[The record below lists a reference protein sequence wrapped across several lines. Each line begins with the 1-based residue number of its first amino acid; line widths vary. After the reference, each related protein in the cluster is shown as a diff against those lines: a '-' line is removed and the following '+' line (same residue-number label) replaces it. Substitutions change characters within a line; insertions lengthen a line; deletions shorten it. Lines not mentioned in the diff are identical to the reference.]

1 MILISAISISLI
13 LVVFFLDQ
21 SGCQFPYLDFL
32 RSSYTPDFLPTE
44 KSIKGLA
51 PIAELMLM
59 SIVLTFLKAA
69 TSTFYKNNENNP
81 FRKFK

>member
-51 PIAELMLM
+51 AIAELMLM